1 LLLNS
6 YASIRPIRT
15 ELCVMEYICGR
26 AFNCGNISIH
36 NTFFSPTKSGGRSC
50 WSCWIAWLIFWSV
63 IAVLA
68 VVPHE
73 FSVRIAGWLGFASN
87 INAIIFIALAFV
99 IILSFYLS
107 SKLDTLERKVTELV
121 RQLALDESKIRELER
136 KRISQQQKGKKV
148 LEDA

>member
-1 LLLNS
+1 MEIYQLIAPALAIYYIYRL
-6 YASIRPIRT
+6 T
-15 ELCVMEYICGR
+15 VELKR
-26 AFNCGNISIH
+26 RKKFLFTNIV
-36 NTFFSPTKSGGRSC
+36 
-50 WSCWIAWLIFWSV
+50 WLGFWSL

-73 FSVRIAGWLGFASN
+73 FSSQVADWLGFASN

-136 KRISQQQKGKKV
+136 KRISQEKDKKV